1 MRAGEIELLLIGGTA
16 KSHCQGCGWRE
27 GSRIGDIFTVYH
39 IPESLGA
46 CYVTEKEGAKIAP
59 IPLFLLVK

>member
-16 KSHCQGCGWRE
+16 KSHCQGCRWRE
-27 GSRIGDIFTVYH
+27 GLRIGDIFTVYH
-39 IPESLGA
+39 ILESLGA
-46 CYVTEKEGAKIAP
+46 CCVTEKEGAKIAP